1 MKRIYHH
8 YTKWEDW
15 QSGMYRAIPKE
26 EEKQYLQWAIE
37 FITDTEKFGKWMM
50 IVIDKYKYACEH
62 NLTDRH
68 TNNRA
73 WIGQCAV
80 HMATNCPEYI
90 TRLAWGYLTKEQ
102 QTQANAKADKAIKE
116 WHKRHENKTAR

>member
-15 QSGMYRAIPKE
+15 KSGMYRVVSKE

-37 FITDTEKFGKWMM
+37 FISDTVKFGKWMM
-50 IVIDKYKYACEH
+50 VVIDKYKYACEH
-62 NLTDRH
+62 NLTDIH

-80 HMATNCPEYI
+80 NMATNCPEYI

-102 QTQANAKADKAIKE
+102 QDQANAEADKAIKE
-116 WHKRHENKTAR
+116 WHKRYEHKTIR